1 MQNFRFADGGFGGQA
16 LYNNG
21 DTVLAYKT
29 QDTGKINTYYFTGP
43 NCDGT
48 GWIMFDVNVPKTR
61 WAERFAMLGYSD
73 DKGFVFHLNAQK
85 NYVSLY
91 VGDAKKVDPDGALL
105 SGINVGKGCI
115 RFSKTTPISEAG
127 IGEFVRRAIGMWKR
141 GEDVGC

>member
-1 MQNFRFADGGFGGQA
+1 MQRDVHTPQEYLASLDDDWRREKLESLRA
-16 LYNNG
+16 LIRSHGPDLVEGIYYKMPSYG
-21 DTVLAYKT
+21 DKRGVLF
-29 QDTGKINTYYFTGP
+29 Q
-43 NCDGT
+43 
-48 GWIMFDVNVPKTR
+48 
-61 WAERFAMLGYSD
+61 
-73 DKGFVFHLNAQK
+73 LNAQK